1 MSKACPMEMDN
12 QKLLDNLYD
21 PGMHILISPLTSKK
35 NNIRICFLPTI
46 LDENK
51 VSLELHLSNS
61 ISDGNVPLQ
70 GLPVQWDVRFG
81 IAGMCS
87 QLEEDQGQR
96 PSVCEGWGTL
106 LVMSAQMGS

>member
-1 MSKACPMEMDN
+1 MFLCP
-12 QKLLDNLYD
+12 
-21 PGMHILISPLTSKK
+21 IKK
-35 NNIRICFLPTI
+35 P
-46 LDENK
+46 
-51 VSLELHLSNS
+51 VSLCLDLLLFSLKVLTPLLQHLSCSS

-96 PSVCEGWGTL
+96 PSMCEGWGTL
-106 LVMSAQMGS
+106 LVMSAQMSS